1 MALGGSKITV
11 KSQTAGRAG
20 LRLVLWLLLLAAAV
34 IFGVKTL
41 KERDVV
47 ETDILAMLPH
57 LQQDALTSRALAS
70 IENRLANES
79 YLVLTGE
86 DKATT
91 IEAAKAMMAELAAS
105 SAFASVRSGSELD
118 PKEIYRLY
126 FPARFNLLTDSQRTL
141 LEQGKLDVLIK
152 QADIALYSA
161 FGFASSELISE
172 DPLLLFPSL
181 MQGFGKGHRL
191 AEEEGI
197 LLGNSGGQ
205 TAAIIMAKG
214 KDSVFSPKAQEAQ
227 LSVINAAFDKVNPA
241 NQLSLLKAGALFHA
255 LEATQSAKAEVSLIG
270 SLSLAGVV
278 LLVLL
283 SFRSLMPLLLAS
295 LTLASAMLSASLF
308 TILIFG
314 KLHLLTLVF
323 GTSLIGIAIDYSF
336 HFYAERIGRDE
347 RAGQTLSRILP
358 ALTLALTT
366 SVLAYMALGFTPFP
380 GMQQVAAFC
389 GGGLIGAYL
398 TLYLAYPALAGSRI
412 QGSSSAIKL
421 ASRFL
426 SPFEATGPKALA
438 AAGMLI
444 LIVSAA
450 GLGKLQTRDDIRSL
464 QQGSDALM
472 AEEAKVRT
480 LLSGGVDNQ
489 FLLVR
494 AESMQALLERLEAL
508 SPVLAKA
515 EKDKLLQSHVSLAN
529 YLPSR
534 VRQLENHNLQQQ
546 IYGPRLGEILARLG
560 LEPEL
565 EAKLQAKYQAG
576 AQAPIEADAFF
587 ATALGASLEPLLLEP
602 TGTDAKA
609 QAKPQEWGA
618 VVLLGGI
625 QNLAALNQV
634 VATLPGV
641 TLVDKVGDISKLMGE
656 YRQTTL
662 WLLAL
667 ALLIAFGVFAL
678 RHPWKLAA
686 AMVAVPAVAALLSLS
701 LLGLLGSPLTLFH
714 ALALLLVFGI
724 GIDYCLFFARE
735 VNIKQDEAHH
745 SADDGQRVML
755 AVLLS
760 AASTTLAF
768 GLLALSNTPA
778 IHYFGLTLALGIGF
792 TLLLSPLIHTFKRTL
807 K

>member
-1 MALGGSKITV
+1 MVLGGSEITD
-11 KSQTAGRAG
+11 KPQTAGRAG

-34 IFGVKTL
+34 VFGVKTL
-41 KERDVV
+41 SNRDVV

-57 LQQDALTSRALAS
+57 LQQDALTSRALDS
-70 IENRLANES
+70 LETRLANES
-79 YLVLTGE
+79 YLVLTGK
-86 DKATT
+86 DKAAT

-105 SAFASVRSGSELD
+105 PAFASTRSGSELD

-126 FPARFNLLTDSQRTL
+126 FPARFNLLTESQRTL
-141 LEQGKLDVLIK
+141 LENGKLDVLIK
-152 QADIALYSA
+152 QAEIALYSA

-172 DPLLLFPSL
+172 DPLLLFPAL
-181 MQGFGKGHRL
+181 MQSFGKGHRL
-191 AEEEGI
+191 SEEDGI

-227 LSVINAAFDKVNPA
+227 LEAINAAFTRVNQGK
-241 NQLSLLKAGALFHA
+241 QLSLLKAGALFHA
-255 LEATQSAKAEVSLIG
+255 HEATQSAKAEVSLIG

-278 LLVLL
+278 LLVLQ
-283 SFRSLMPLLLAS
+283 SFRSLMPLLMAS
-295 LTLASAMLSASLF
+295 LTLASAMVSASLF

-336 HFYAERIGRDE
+336 HFYAERIGRNE

-366 SVLAYMALGFTPFP
+366 SVLAYLALGFTPFP

-412 QGSSSAIKL
+412 QGSGSAIKL

-426 SPFEATGPKALA
+426 SPFETTGPKALA
-438 AAGMLI
+438 VAGMVI
-444 LIVSAA
+444 LFVGTA

-508 SPVLAKA
+508 SPVLAQA
-515 EKDKLLQSHVSLAN
+515 EKDQLLQSHVNLAD

-534 VRQLENHNLQQQ
+534 ARQLEDYRLQQQ
-546 IYGPRLGEILARLG
+546 IYGPRLGDIVARLG

-565 EAKLQAKYQAG
+565 EAELRAKYQAG
-576 AQAPIEADAFF
+576 AQTPIEADAFF
-587 ATALGASLEPLLLEP
+587 ATALGASLKPLLLEP
-602 TGTDAKA
+602 TAKDASA
-609 QAKPQEWGA
+609 PESATREWGA
-618 VVLLGGI
+618 MVLLGGI
-625 QNLAALNQV
+625 QNLLALNQA

-667 ALLIAFGVFAL
+667 ALFIAFGVFAL

-686 AMVAVPAVAALLSLS
+686 AMVAVPALAALLSLS

-714 ALALLLVFGI
+714 ALALLLIFGI
-724 GIDYCLFFARE
+724 GVDYSLFFAKDENRE
-735 VNIKQDEAHH
+735 
-745 SADDGQRVML
+745 DGHRVML

-760 AASTTLAF
+760 ASSTTLAF

-792 TLLLSPLIHTFKRTL
+792 TLLLSPLIHTFKRKL
-807 K
+807 N

>member
-1 MALGGSKITV
+1 MALGGSKITD
-11 KSQTAGRAG
+11 KPQTADRAG
-20 LRLVLWLLLLAAAV
+20 LRLVLWLLLLTAAV
-34 IFGVKTL
+34 VFGVKTL
-41 KERDVV
+41 NHRDVV
-47 ETDILAMLPH
+47 ESDILAMLPH

-70 IENRLANES
+70 IEGRLANES
-79 YLVLTGE
+79 YLVLTG
-86 DKATT
+86 DSKAAT
-91 IEAAKAMMAELAAS
+91 IEAAKGMMAELAAS

-126 FPARFNLLTDSQRTL
+126 FPARFNLLTESQRTL
-141 LEQGKLDVLIK
+141 LENGKLDVLIK
-152 QADIALYSA
+152 QAEIALYSA
-161 FGFASSELISE
+161 FGFANSELISE
-172 DPLLLFPSL
+172 DPLLLFPAL

-191 AEEEGI
+191 AEEDGI
-197 LLGNSGGQ
+197 LLGNSDGQ

-227 LSVINAAFDKVNPA
+227 ISAINAAFTKVNQGK
-241 NQLSLLKAGALFHA
+241 QLSLLKAGALFHA

-283 SFRSLMPLLLAS
+283 SFRSLMPLLMAS
-295 LTLASAMLSASLF
+295 LTLASAMVNASLF

-336 HFYAERIGRDE
+336 HFYAERIGRNE
-347 RAGQTLSRILP
+347 RASQTLSRILP
-358 ALTLALTT
+358 ALTLALAT
-366 SVLAYMALGFTPFP
+366 SVLAYLALGFTPFP

-412 QGSSSAIKL
+412 QGSGSAIKL

-426 SPFEATGPKALA
+426 SPFEATGSKAVAVASL
-438 AAGMLI
+438 LI
-444 LIVSAA
+444 LFVGAA

-494 AESMQALLERLEAL
+494 ADSMEALLERLEAL
-508 SPVLAKA
+508 APVLAKA
-515 EKDKLLQSHVSLAN
+515 EKDLLLQSHVSLAD

-534 VRQLENHNLQQQ
+534 AQQLEDYRLQQQ
-546 IYGPRLGEILARLG
+546 IYGPRLGDIVARLG

-576 AQAPIEADAFF
+576 AQTHIEADAFF
-587 ATALGASLEPLLLEP
+587 DTQLGASLKPLLLEP
-602 TGTDAKA
+602 TANDANHPESTA
-609 QAKPQEWGA
+609 REWGA
-618 VVLLGGI
+618 MVLLGGI
-625 QNLAALNQV
+625 QNLPALNQA

-641 TLVDKVGDISKLMGE
+641 TLVDKVGYISKLMGE
-656 YRQTTL
+656 YRHTTL
-662 WLLAL
+662 WLLVL

-686 AMVAVPAVAALLSLS
+686 AMVAVPALAALLSLS

-724 GIDYCLFFARE
+724 GVDYSLFFAKDENRE
-735 VNIKQDEAHH
+735 HGH
-745 SADDGQRVML
+745 RVML

-760 AASTTLAF
+760 ASSTTLAF

-792 TLLLSPLIHTFKRTL
+792 TLLLSPLIHTFKRKL
-807 K
+807 N

>member
-1 MALGGSKITV
+1 MALGGGKITD
-11 KSQTAGRAG
+11 KPQTASRAG
-20 LRLVLWLLLLAAAV
+20 LRLVLWLLLLTAAV
-34 IFGVKTL
+34 VFGVKTL
-41 KERDVV
+41 NHRDVV

-57 LQQDALTSRALAS
+57 LKQDALTSRALDS

-86 DKATT
+86 DKAAT
-91 IEAAKAMMAELAAS
+91 IEAARGMMAELAS
-105 SAFASVRSGSELD
+105 SPAFASVRSAGELA

-126 FPARFNLLTDSQRTL
+126 FPARFNLLTESQRSL
-141 LEQGKLDVLIK
+141 LENSKLDVLIK
-152 QADIALYSA
+152 QTEIALYSA
-161 FGFASSELISE
+161 FGFANSELISE
-172 DPLLLFPSL
+172 DPLLLFPAL

-191 AEEEGI
+191 GEKDGI

-214 KDSVFSPKAQEAQ
+214 KDSVFSPMAQEAQ
-227 LSVINAAFDKVNPA
+227 LSAINSAFDRVNHD

-255 LEATQSAKAEVSLIG
+255 VEATQSAKAEVSLIG
-270 SLSLAGVV
+270 SLSMAGVV

-295 LTLASAMLSASLF
+295 LTLGCAMLSASVF
-308 TILIFG
+308 TLLIFG

-336 HFYAERIGRDE
+336 HFYAERSGRDE
-347 RAGQTLSRILP
+347 SASQTLSRILP
-358 ALTLALTT
+358 ALTLALAT
-366 SVLAYMALGFTPFP
+366 SVLAYLALGLTPFP

-398 TLYLAYPALAGSRI
+398 TLYLAYPMLAGSRI
-412 QGSSSAIKL
+412 QAASAAITL

-426 SPFEATGPKALA
+426 TPFQ
-438 AAGMLI
+438 AAGTKAFVIGVLTVLFVCI
-444 LIVSAA
+444 T
-450 GLGKLQTRDDIRSL
+450 GLGRLESRDDIRSL
-464 QQGSDALM
+464 QQGSATLM
-472 AEEAKVRT
+472 TEEAKVRT

-494 AESMQALLERLEAL
+494 AESMQTLLARLEAL
-508 SPVLAKA
+508 APVLAKA
-515 EKDKLLQSHVSLAN
+515 EKDQLLQSHVNLAD
-529 YLPSR
+529 YLPSKA
-534 VRQLENHNLQQQ
+534 RQMADHDLQQQ
-546 IYGPRLGEILARLG
+546 IYGSKLSEILARLG
-560 LEPEL
+560 LDGEL
-565 EAKLQAKYQAG
+565 ETSLRSQYQAG
-576 AQAPIEADAFF
+576 QQQAVTADALF
-587 ATALGASLEPLLLEP
+587 ATQLGASLKPLLLEP
-602 TGTDAKA
+602 TATDAR
-609 QAKPQEWGA
+609 EWGA
-618 VVLLGGI
+618 MVLLGGI
-625 QNLAALNQV
+625 QDLPALAAAV
-634 VATLPGV
+634 STIPGV
-641 TLVDKVGDISKLMGE
+641 ALVDKVGDISSLMGD

-667 ALLIAFGVFAL
+667 AQLIAFGVFVL

-686 AMVAVPAVAALLSLS
+686 AMVAVPALAALLSLS

-724 GIDYCLFFARE
+724 GVDYSLFFA
-735 VNIKQDEAHH
+735 K
-745 SADDGQRVML
+745 DDSQQEGSRVML

-760 AASTTLAF
+760 ATSTTLAF

-792 TLLLSPLIHTFKRTL
+792 TLLLSPLIHTFKR
-807 K
+807 KMK

>member
-1 MALGGSKITV
+1 MALGGSKITD
-11 KSQTAGRAG
+11 KPQTDCRAG

-57 LQQDALTSRALAS
+57 LQQDALTSRALDS
-70 IENRLANES
+70 LETRLANES

-86 DKATT
+86 DKAAT
-91 IEAAKAMMAELAAS
+91 IKAARGMMAELANSPAF
-105 SAFASVRSGSELD
+105 SAVRSGSELD
-118 PKEIYRLY
+118 PKDIYRLY
-126 FPARFNLLTDSQRTL
+126 FPARFHLLTESQRTL
-141 LEQGKLDVLIK
+141 LEKGKVDVLIK
-152 QADIALYSA
+152 QAEIALYSA

-172 DPLLLFPSL
+172 DPLLLFPAL

-191 AEEEGI
+191 GEEEGI

-214 KDSVFSPKAQEAQ
+214 KDSVFSPAAQEAQ
-227 LSVINAAFDKVNPA
+227 LNAINSAFDKVNQG

-283 SFRSLMPLLLAS
+283 SFRSLMPLLMAS
-295 LTLASAMLSASLF
+295 LTLASAMVSASLF

-336 HFYAERIGRDE
+336 HFYAERMDRNE
-347 RAGQTLSRILP
+347 SAGKTLSRILP
-358 ALTLALTT
+358 ALTLALAT
-366 SVLAYMALGFTPFP
+366 SVLAYLALGFTPFP

-412 QGSSSAIKL
+412 QGSSAVINL
-421 ASRFL
+421 ASSFL
-426 SPFEATGPKALA
+426 APFEAIGPKAVVL
-438 AAGMLI
+438 GNLI
-444 LIVSAA
+444 IFVVGAA
-450 GLGKLQTRDDIRSL
+450 GLGKLSSHDDIRSL

-472 AEEAKVRT
+472 AEEARVRN

-494 AESMQALLERLEAL
+494 ADSMEALLMRLEAL
-508 SPVLAKA
+508 APVLTQA
-515 EKDKLLQSHVSLAN
+515 EKDQLLQSHVNLAD
-529 YLPSR
+529 YLPSGA
-534 VRQLENHNLQQQ
+534 RQLEDYRLQRQ
-546 IYGPRLGEILARLG
+546 IYGPKLGYIVARLG
-560 LEPEL
+560 LDAEL
-565 EAKLQAKYQAG
+565 EADLSAKYQAG
-576 AQAPIEADAFF
+576 VQSPLAAEAFF
-587 ATALGASLEPLLLEP
+587 TTALGASLKPLLLEP
-602 TGTDAKA
+602 KAKDAKA
-609 QAKPQEWGA
+609 PESGAQEWGA
-618 VVLLGGI
+618 IVLLGGI
-625 QNLAALNQV
+625 QDLPAVNEAVSA
-634 VATLPGV
+634 LPGV
-641 TLVDKVGDISKLMGE
+641 TLVDKVGDISALMGN

-667 ALLIAFGVFAL
+667 ALFIAFGVFAL
-678 RHPWKLAA
+678 RHSRKLAA
-686 AMVAVPAVAALLSLS
+686 AMVAVPALAALLSLS

-724 GIDYCLFFARE
+724 GVDYSLFFAR
-735 VNIKQDEAHH
+735 DE
-745 SADDGQRVML
+745 SREDGHRVML

-760 AASTTLAF
+760 ATSTTLAF

-792 TLLLSPLIHTFKRTL
+792 TLLLSPLIHTFKRKL
-807 K
+807 N